1 MINDMN
7 LKQNFLSIIKNKP
20 SKTYKIIFL
29 KMLINF
35 FYKVLMIFLEKQNFI
50 LSLYLSFFNW
60 MFSS

>member
-35 FYKVLMIFLEKQNFI
+35 FFKVLMILLEKQNFF
-50 LSLYLSFFNW
+50 LS
-60 MFSS
+60 